1 MHWEQDTCLF
11 SALPDH
17 ICIVDS
23 RLGNDI
29 CVLHI
34 LDCGH
39 LLHIK
44 PGGGLLPPSG
54 VAEVRTIFNDP
65 TPCAHYEH
73 PCPLVVM
80 TAWSLSSNSSECQ
93 YADCGVAE
101 WHTVSSTVV
110 VLKNHFLLHQC
121 GHLLLPSKSERVL

>member
-1 MHWEQDTCLF
+1 MHCEQDTCLF
-11 SALPDH
+11 SARPDH

-29 CVLHI
+29 CVLHK
-34 LDCGH
+34 LDCGR

-54 VAEVRTIFNDP
+54 VAEVRTVFNDP

-80 TAWSLSSNSSECQ
+80 TAWSLSS
-93 YADCGVAE
+93 
-101 WHTVSSTVV
+101 TVV
-110 VLKNHFLLHQC
+110 NASMLIVELLNGTQYPA
-121 GHLLLPSKSERVL
+121 LW